1 MARHRIYKDAEQLR
15 RAVDKY
21 FDSITRERE
30 ITEKRDSG
38 MRDDKGHVIY
48 EDVVVLN
55 KLGKPLVVT
64 EYIVPPTV
72 GDLCEFLKIDRDTWA
87 RYCDSEKYPE
97 FCGTTTRARGRMMS
111 WNEKELLTREGK
123 DCKGIIF
130 NLENN
135 YGYKE
140 RAAVDVHGSLESY
153 LAQAAEN
160 GAEQEF

>member
-1 MARHRIYKDAEQLR
+1 MARLKTYQDAEQLR

-21 FDSITRERE
+21 FDSITREVVK
-30 ITEKRDSG
+30 TEKRETG
-38 MRDDKGHVIY
+38 ERDEMGHMIY
-48 EDVVVLN
+48 EDVPVLN
-55 KLGKPLVVT
+55 KLGKPLVIT
-64 EYIVPPTV
+64 EYIIPPTV
-72 GDLCEFLKIDRDTWA
+72 GDLCEFLKIDRATWS

-97 FCGTTTRARGRMMS
+97 FCNTTTRARGRMMS

-140 RAAVDVHGSLESY
+140 RQSVDVHGSLESY
-153 LAQAAEN
+153 LSQAGES
-160 GAEQEF
+160 GQVQEF

>member
-1 MARHRIYKDAEQLR
+1 MARRKTYEDAEKLR
-15 RAVDKY
+15 RAVDRY
-21 FDSITRERE
+21 FDSITREITVTEERE
-30 ITEKRDSG
+30 TGEYDAQGHKVTEK
-38 MRDDKGHVIY
+38 VP
-48 EDVVVLN
+48 VLN
-55 KLGKPLVVT
+55 KMGKELVVT
-64 EYIVPPTV
+64 EYIVPPNV
-72 GDLCEFLKIDRDTWA
+72 GDLCDFLGIDRTTWF

-97 FCGTTTRARGRMMS
+97 FCNTTTRARGRMMS

-153 LAQAAEN
+153 LSDAAEN
-160 GAEQEF
+160 GRGQEF